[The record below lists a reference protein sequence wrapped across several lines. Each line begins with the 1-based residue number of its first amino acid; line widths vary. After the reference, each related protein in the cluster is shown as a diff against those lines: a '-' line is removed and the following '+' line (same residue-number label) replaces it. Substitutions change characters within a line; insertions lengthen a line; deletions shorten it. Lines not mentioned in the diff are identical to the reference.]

1 MSIERRI
8 VSRGEFPEN
17 EGGSDVSYVG
27 GMAGRLF

>member
-8 VSRGEFPEN
+8 VSEVEFPEN
-17 EGGSDVSYVG
+17 ERGSDVSDVG